1 MPEQNVCGRCGQP
14 LKSHESI
21 SVANVGLRCDRCF
34 NEETAAMMGVD
45 FDNTPLQP
53 VTVSDADGVEHT
65 FEFRSMLVPTGH
77 ALYARERVPEGQE
90 GYEFS
95 VLGDFDANVWD
106 LFRVLYDRVQH
117 GLAVRH
123 VERGELG
130 WRITDARHLV
140 GRITWDP
147 DRAREVPLVVIDG
160 RPFTWDQVGRMLMS
174 FEGFTLRAF
183 VGDSIEVIGGPLLEK
198 EEKAGI
204 LERPLTTAPTPS
216 YDQRVEILRQPP
228 RRRAAA
234 NHDAEVLIPVH
245 NCRIRAGD
253 KRQLAMGDG
262 GLACRRARSV
272 GRRSFGRRVVS
283 GGGRTG
289 GNPFG
294 LILVWRR

>member
-1 MPEQNVCGRCGQP
+1 MPERRVCERCAQP

-21 SVANVGLRCDRCF
+21 SVANVGLRCYRCF

-45 FDNTPLQP
+45 FDDTPLQP
-53 VTVSDADGVEHT
+53 VTISDADGVEHS

-106 LFRVLYDRVQH
+106 LFRVLYQRVQR

-130 WRITDARHLV
+130 WRITDAGQLI

-147 DRAREVPLVVIDG
+147 DRAGEVPLLVIDG
-160 RPFTWDQVGRMLMS
+160 RTFTWDQVGRMLMS

-183 VGDSIEVIGGPLLEK
+183 VDDSFEVIGGPLLEK
-198 EEKAGI
+198 GEQA
-204 LERPLTTAPTPS
+204 
-216 YDQRVEILRQPP
+216 
-228 RRRAAA
+228 
-234 NHDAEVLIPVH
+234 
-245 NCRIRAGD
+245 
-253 KRQLAMGDG
+253 
-262 GLACRRARSV
+262 
-272 GRRSFGRRVVS
+272 
-283 GGGRTG
+283 
-289 GNPFG
+289 
-294 LILVWRR
+294 